1 MDVCARVTESRCR
14 PAEMVATSHINS
26 TSLKLKINKQISANK
41 DATESDNEDSQG
53 PKGMKAW
60 IRMTKE
66 QVPLQSAA
74 AVLGRA

>member
-1 MDVCARVTESRCR
+1 M
-14 PAEMVATSHINS
+14 
-26 TSLKLKINKQISANK
+26 SLKLKINKQISANK

-53 PKGMKAW
+53 PKGMKGW